1 VSPLDWAVLAATLAG
16 IVTYGSWRSRG
27 VHTTESFLRA
37 GKDIRWWTI
46 GLSVIATQASAIT
59 FLSVPGQAYQ
69 DGLGFVQFYFG
80 LPLAMVILSAVIVPI
95 YHRLQLYTAYQYLE
109 QRFDR
114 RTRQFTALL
123 FLTSRA
129 LASGLA
135 IYAPALVLSAVLG
148 WPALWTNFLLG
159 GTTIVYTVLGGS
171 RAVSRTQA
179 AQMALISV
187 GLVAALVIAVVRL
200 PPNVS
205 FVQGASLAGTLGKLH
220 GVDFSLRFDTRYTL
234 WSGLV
239 GGLFLQ
245 LAYFGT
251 DQSQV
256 QRYLAGGPLSESR
269 LGLLMNGLLKVPMQ
283 LFILFIGV
291 MVFVFYQLNPPPL
304 FFNRAELERVRE
316 RQGAAVAQLE
326 NAHAAVFAE
335 KRAAIERLLAPGASA
350 EVVAGARSEVRAD
363 EARLTSLRRQAGA
376 LVAKTIPGADPK
388 DSDFI
393 FLRFV
398 LDHFPRGLIGLLV
411 AVILSAA
418 MSANSSALSSLGA
431 TTVVDFYRPRYPGA
445 TDRQTLLVARLSTL
459 GWGLLAVSFAA
470 FASLLDNLIQAVN
483 ELGSLFYGPMLG
495 VFLVGF
501 FLPWVHGR
509 AAFWATVAGELVV
522 LGSAALSKLG
532 LLRIE
537 FLWFNVIGCT
547 LVVGLATVL
556 QWALP
561 GSSPTPR
568 AV

>member
-1 VSPLDWAVLAATLAG
+1 VSLLDWAVLVATLAG
-16 IVTYGSWRSRG
+16 IVIYGSWRSRG

-80 LPLAMVILSAVIVPI
+80 LPIAMVILSAVIVPI
-95 YHRLQLYTAYQYLE
+95 YHRLRLYTAYQYLE

-123 FLTSRA
+123 FLVSRG

-135 IYAPALVLSAVLG
+135 IYAPALVLAAVLG

-171 RAVSRTQA
+171 RAVSRTQS

-187 GLVAALVIAVVRL
+187 GLGAALFIAITRL
-200 PPNVS
+200 PPGVS
-205 FVQGASLAGTLGKLH
+205 FLQGVSLAGALGKLQ
-220 GVDFSLRFDTRYTL
+220 GVDLSFRFDTRYTL
-234 WSGLV
+234 WSGLL
-239 GGLFLQ
+239 GGLFVQ

-256 QRYLAGGPLSESR
+256 QRYLAGGPLAESR

-291 MVFVFYQLNPPPL
+291 MVFVFYQLSPPPL
-304 FFNRAELERVRE
+304 FFNRAELERTRV
-316 RQGAAVAQLE
+316 RQGAAVAHLE
-326 NAHAAVFAE
+326 QAHAAAFAE
-335 KRAAIERLLAPGASA
+335 KRAAIDRLFAPGAA
-350 EVVAGARSEVRAD
+350 PDAVAAARAEVRAG
-363 EARLTSLRRQAGA
+363 EAQLSALRKETGA
-376 LVAKTIPGADPK
+376 LVAKTLPGADPK

-398 LDHFPRGLIGLLV
+398 LDQFPRGLVGLLV

-431 TTVVDFYRPRYPGA
+431 TTVVDFYKPRYPEA
-445 TDRQTLLVARLSTL
+445 TDRQTLLVARLSTAA
-459 GWGLLAVSFAA
+459 WGLLAVGFAA

-483 ELGSLFYGPMLG
+483 ILGSLFYGPMLG

-501 FLPWVHGR
+501 FLTWVQGR
-509 AAFWATVAGELVV
+509 AAFWATAVGEAAVLAAAAFGRIGFLWYNV
-522 LGSAALSKLG
+522 LGCA
-532 LLRIE
+532 
-537 FLWFNVIGCT
+537 F
-547 LVVGLATVL
+547 VVGLAPLL
-556 QWALP
+556 QWVLP
-561 GSSPTPR
+561 TRARTPS
-568 AV
+568 AG

>member
-1 VSPLDWAVLAATLAG
+1 MSLVDWAVLAATLAA
-16 IVTYGSWRSRG
+16 IVIYGSWRSRG

-69 DGLGFVQFYFG
+69 DGLGFIQFYFG
-80 LPLAMVILSAVIVPI
+80 LPIAMVILSAVIVPI

-123 FLTSRA
+123 FLVSRG

-159 GTTIVYTVLGGS
+159 GTTILYTVLGGS
-171 RAVSRTQA
+171 RAVSRTQS

-187 GLVAALVIAVVRL
+187 GLVAALVIAVLRL

-205 FVQGASLAGTLGKLH
+205 FAQGVSLAGTLGKLH
-220 GVDFSLRFDTRYTL
+220 GVDFSLRFDTRYTI
-234 WSGLV
+234 WSGLL
-239 GGLFLQ
+239 GGLFVQ

-291 MVFVFYQLNPPPL
+291 MVFVFYQLSPPPL
-304 FFNRAELERVRE
+304 FFNRAELERVRA
-316 RQGAAVAQLE
+316 RDGAAVASLE
-326 NAHAAVFAE
+326 AAHTAVFFE
-335 KRAAIERLLAPGASA
+335 KRAAIERLLAPGARGEA
-350 EVVAGARSEVRAD
+350 VAAARSEVRAD
-363 EARLTSLRRQAGA
+363 EARLTSIRRDAGA
-376 LVAKTIPGADPK
+376 LVARTFPGADPK

-431 TTVVDFYRPRYPGA
+431 TTVVDFYKPKYPGA
-445 TDRQTLLVARLSTL
+445 TDRQTLLVARLATAA
-459 GWGLLAVSFAA
+459 WGLVAVGFAA

-483 ELGSLFYGPMLG
+483 ILGSLFYGPMLG

-501 FLPWVHGR
+501 FLVRVHGR
-509 AAFWATVAGELVV
+509 AAFWATVVGEACVLAAAAFGRIGFLLYNV
-522 LGSAALSKLG
+522 LGCA
-532 LLRIE
+532 
-537 FLWFNVIGCT
+537 
-547 LVVGLATVL
+547 LVVGLAPL
-556 QWALP
+556 LEWLLP
-561 GSSPTPR
+561 ASPGAP
-568 AV
+568 AAA